1 MMRALLFALLGA
13 ACNLRSLVDATVSD
27 IDLAGF
33 TSGPSTGVRIVGD
46 SSYGLLGSY
55 VSTAGDFDGDG
66 LKDIVIGVVTNVIH
80 SRYNAGAVYI
90 MFGSA
95 QLGSSGLIDVLAF
108 QSGSAG
114 FRIIGAADT
123 DEFGGTVAGGG
134 DINGDGYDDVLAGS
148 RKHNP
153 GGKTEAGTVWVI
165 FGRPKG
171 STFTDIDLAASL
183 PVELG
188 IKIVGAGASNWLYTT
203 AIVGDMNGDGFDD
216 IVVGAQ
222 LNWGNGFQVG
232 RAYVIFGKSSM
243 SDIDVGTLTYG
254 TVNGV
259 TDSFVISGTGSNSQL
274 GQYVGTAGDFNGDG
288 YSDALVATVN
298 SGYIMV
304 VFGHSDALDFPNFG
318 GTATFSQT
326 TAGRSGYGFSIVG
339 DAKQQGRPGDLNQDG
354 IDDLVLH
361 GPHNTFGT
369 TWVIFGHRAGPFPD
383 LDLST
388 FAFNTNTGFKITGA
402 GAGGTIAGDLNS
414 DGIADLYVTAPYAA
428 PTAAKPNAGIGYV
441 LYSHSN
447 ATAYTDVNLATFT
460 TSSTTGYRI
469 LGADAGDAGGET
481 VQWLSGAMLGDVN
494 GDGSDDIAWAG
505 LRNDYASRSDSG
517 TVYILLS
524 PPKPVPTVVPTAAPT
539 VKPTAEPTRSPTAV
553 PSTQP
558 TSHPTSPG
566 QLSLDTLSSY
576 PTFRP
581 RNGFAF
587 AVVNTAGRAYT
598 WGEGQ
603 YGGDF
608 AAVQGSLLSDVIS
621 VVPTRYAFAALKSNG
636 SVVPWGAQMN
646 SASLTAYASIP
657 YAVDTLVANDA
668 AFAGIDADTGR
679 VVALGSKHHG
689 GNVLDNRYCNGYS
702 AQLSAG
708 VRSITASAG
717 AFAAL
722 KVDGTLYVWGNKFSG
737 ADVAQSFLATLSGA
751 KAVVATTGAFAVL
764 LRDYRV
770 TAWGDKMVGGDSSAV
785 ANQLDDVLHVTAS
798 RSCFVAYKRDSG
810 VVVWGYGKYGGD
822 TSSVAAQLLSQVIYV
837 AHTFTAM
844 AAVKADGTVVTWGTE
859 GNGGDSSALSG
870 AGGLTDV
877 VRVYGNARAFAALT
891 APGRVVAWGRAAY
904 GGSIPADK
912 VSALS
917 SGVVSIYR
925 TDRAFA
931 ALKDDGS
938 LVVWGQA
945 GHGGSPGATV
955 EALLTTGVHTVCAND
970 VAFSAIKSDGR
981 VVAWGHEV
989 SVPIVGVQFASTGL
1003 QLPVKCA

>member
-1 MMRALLFALLGA
+1 MMRGLLFALLGA

-33 TSGPSTGVRIVGD
+33 TSGPSTGLRIVGD

-66 LKDIVIGVVTNVIH
+66 LKDIVIAVVTNTIH
-80 SRYNAGAVYI
+80 SRYNAGAVYV

-95 QLGSSGLIDVLAF
+95 QLGAGGMIDMFSF
-108 QSGSAG
+108 QSGSDG

-148 RKHNP
+148 RRHNP
-153 GGKTEAGTVWVI
+153 GGRSEAGAVWVI

-171 STFTDIDLAASL
+171 STFADIDLASL
-183 PVELG
+183 PTGLG
-188 IKIVGAGASNWLYTT
+188 IKIIGADASNWLYTT

-216 IVVGAQ
+216 IVLGAQ
-222 LNWGNGFQVG
+222 LNSGNGYQAG
-232 RAYVIFGKSSM
+232 RAYVLLGKSSW
-243 SDIDVGTLTYG
+243 SSFDINDLVY
-254 TVNGV
+254 TVNGAPNA
-259 TDSFVISGTGSNSQL
+259 FVVSGGDSNSQL

-298 SGYIMV
+298 SGYLV
-304 VFGHSDALDFPNFG
+304 VIFGHSDATPFTNFDG
-318 GTATFSQT
+318 RPTFSQT
-326 TAGRSGYGFSIVG
+326 GYGFSVIG
-339 DAKQQGRPGDLNQDG
+339 DAKQQGRPGDINQDG

-383 LDLST
+383 IDLST
-388 FAFNTNTGFKITGA
+388 FAFNSNTGFKITASVLGDGSA
-402 GAGGTIAGDLNS
+402 GTFGGDLNG
-414 DGIADLYVTAPYAA
+414 DGIGDLLVTAPYAE
-428 PTAAKPNAGIGYV
+428 PSSGRRNAGIGYV

-447 ATAYTDVNLATFT
+447 TTAYTDVDLAAFT
-460 TSSTTGYRI
+460 TSGSTGYRI
-469 LGADAGDAGGET
+469 LGAEAGDAGGDT

-505 LRNDYASRSDSG
+505 LRTNYVGRGHCGS
-517 TVYILLS
+517 VYILLV
-524 PPKPVPTVVPTAAPT
+524 PPRPAPTTRPTATPTVVPT
-539 VKPTAEPTRSPTAV
+539 
-553 PSTQP
+553 
-558 TSHPTSPG
+558 HPTPQPSSRPSAPG

-603 YGGDF
+603 YGGDST
-608 AAVQGSLLSDVIS
+608 AVQGSLLGEVTA
-621 VVPTRYAFAALKSNG
+621 VVPSRYAFAALKSNG

-689 GNVLDNRYCNGYS
+689 GDVLDNRYCNGYS

-722 KVDGTLYVWGNKFSG
+722 KVDGTLYAWGNKFSG
-737 ADVAQSFLATLSGA
+737 ADVAQSFLATLAGVR
-751 KAVVATTGAFAVL
+751 AVTATTGAFAVL

-770 TAWGDKMVGGDSSAV
+770 TAWGDKMVGGDISAV

-810 VVVWGYGKYGGD
+810 VVVWGYGTHGGD
-822 TSSVAAQLLSQVIYV
+822 TSSVAAQLVSDVIYV
-837 AHTFTAM
+837 ANTFTAM
-844 AAVKADGTVVTWGTE
+844 AAVKTDGTVVTWGTV

-870 AGGLTDV
+870 VGGLTDV
-877 VRVYGNARAFAALT
+877 ARVYGNARAFAALT
-891 APGRVVAWGRAAY
+891 ATGRVVAWGRAAY

-945 GHGGSPGATV
+945 GHGGSPGPTV
-955 EALLTTGVHTVCAND
+955 EALLTSDVHTVCAND
-970 VAFSAIKSDGR
+970 VAFSAIKADGS
-981 VVAWGHEV
+981 VVAWGHDV
-989 SVPIVGVQFASTGL
+989 SVPVDGIQFTSTGL